1 MGDLCGSLT
10 SRLDY
15 GPFDTSSP
23 HWRPPGVERQG
34 VRHPELDDEE
44 RIAVWLRTC
53 TCVMPTPAIPT
64 HGVVAGG
71 TLEHTTRRGRAVRRA
86 TSPYL
91 SQTSAG
97 VHFPTSLPPHALCV
111 NACRCSLQVAAL
123 LCSLASSVPGRRLLD
138 SRFTLD
144 ACLGLLSLTLLRL
157 SDSVPSAPEPVKG
170 VSTHANLL
178 VLLVLVFV
186 IVRCDLF
193 EL

>member
-1 MGDLCGSLT
+1 M
-10 SRLDY
+10 R
-15 GPFDTSSP
+15 
-23 HWRPPGVERQG
+23 
-34 VRHPELDDEE
+34 
-44 RIAVWLRTC
+44 LRTC

-71 TLEHTTRRGRAVRRA
+71 TLEHTARRG
-86 TSPYL
+86 TSPHL

-97 VHFPTSLPPHALCV
+97 VHFPTYLPPHALCV
-111 NACRCSLQVAAL
+111 NVCWYSLQVAAL

-157 SDSVPSAPEPVKG
+157 SDSMPSAPEPVKG

-178 VLLVLVFV
+178 DLLALVFGS
-186 IVRCDLF
+186 IAFAAAAAAAAPDSSCPPEPRGCAFHRCLSQERQVVTDNTQARCV
-193 EL
+193 